1 MAIKA
6 GLYTPN
12 IQSIANDI
20 PTAESVANDISNTSS
35 ISQLK
40 QNNLAGLAN
49 MRAAADSLAPEQE
62 SPESAQVFYSP
73 STRKMFVNG
82 LMFDDDD
89 AKTALESVNYL
100 ESAPIKPS
108 GDVATDWSRVAPK
121 EYGSYIK
128 GIKNPQAGRLFAENF
143 DIGGSNLKLLFGRA
157 SQFFGA
163 EDYGQGLVNDAV
175 RELEKNEPF
184 QREFTSIKS
193 GYISDGDAGESHD
206 AIDWFV
212 ANFAQQG
219 PNLIESVAA
228 ALIGFGVGAVAGG
241 GANPLTG
248 IGAAIAGVLGK
259 SSYKQAVLKAAKKY
273 NKDRKSLTSGE
284 RKLLRE
290 ISSLTAVAK
299 IKNPNIYGGL
309 PLANAG
315 IKRQILKEN
324 KDNLDKVIKEG
335 LPGAANLIAAT
346 GKQQAISG
354 GITSAFGI
362 SSYGM
367 GLGDTYGEQR
377 ELGQDNRLTAALTA
391 IPYAAM
397 EMLPEFVLAARLF
410 KVNPKQLAGAAKLAT
425 SGGRTSR
432 GLKGFGVGGVLE
444 GLTEVG
450 QESLI
455 LANTGQFD
463 INSPEVRNRLINSFA
478 AGAAVGGPIGGAA
491 NLLSKPS
498 ANILDPSNTNTEPP
512 APNAPLSG
520 KEKLTAGTAT
530 LSGTTGD
537 PAIGQQLP
545 LPGIEG
551 TVKDRLNTDAREL
564 NELKPVPDT
573 PEVAT
578 VSSQTNIPDL
588 TPNDTIEGAKPVIS
602 KSRGKRIKEG
612 RGEESSA
619 IAIGE
624 IVTVGGRE
632 ALITSYVPNADK
644 STLENPRKM
653 GYTDTAYY
661 GYEYTDVSGQYGSGT
676 EAAII
681 NQNKDLVA
689 KPIKIREAKARFK
702 KFNDAKMKAQNAKI
716 KAENERIAAEYKA
729 EQKAEKARIAAE
741 KKAEKDRIK
750 AEKKAG
756 TKGEALKAPS
766 IENIKE
772 NVELQ
777 RRIDVERGRIPPTD
791 ADRIRLAQEEAKV
804 EAEANKLIK
813 DNNIDTNSEE
823 FKNEAQEVFGD
834 LGPAGSRMFAAEQII
849 KKRKEKAKVVKAIL
863 AEDDAKNSMDD
874 KIQNRYGDLYEKG
887 EKEAELAALEEEL
900 EGIKKEEAGEET
912 AFRKIVGGKVLYQLS
927 ESFNS
932 VDTQAEIDNA
942 ELTES
947 YTPIPSGG
955 VNFVQLNGTKEQHE
969 RFVQDARGLI
979 VSFGNDAVEAMS
991 DFAIRTMP
999 KKGGAQNDKK
1009 QSSAEMAEGEQ
1020 SGTGGAALKANAKKS
1035 DTTNKSGPKKSVG
1048 KKETGKEKLQ
1058 VEEDKDSVRKDI
1070 KESVDKSEDIKRKNN
1085 EVINQEGGI
1094 PGQTLTKKQINEE
1107 AAKLLVKNRKGT
1119 KTDRRIIAN
1128 AKVDEKRDDAEAKE
1142 KAREPVVVSGKK
1154 LWNDKRKYIPGASTI
1169 EYGSLPISSQKRM
1182 DELATDSD
1190 VTDILLQVTSL
1201 YQQSLYEMLQA
1212 KTLTSETYVDIQI
1225 DIVKESNVAFERETA
1240 YEIILSHTRR
1250 LSWMGDADG
1259 NKKANAKA
1267 EGFLNTIILDNDY
1280 NRDLNTIVDKLV
1292 VRHATKLSDA
1302 NIRIAKESKAPWLK
1316 YAEQRGLVSAIDS
1329 ARGSRTG
1336 GVQKEFINKK
1346 NVNPRIIETNNSP
1359 QIDQSP
1365 DVTVEEVEKY
1375 IVDLLEYETR
1385 IESLPSEL
1393 YDTIN
1398 NEYAKLSTEQ
1408 KNSMVLG
1415 RRLKFYFDE
1424 KTKLLKLK
1432 SKVVDNITYL
1442 IPVTTTDVRREASFN
1457 KFIVKAV
1464 DEGKKENKLKKKTDA
1479 IERNKKGI
1487 AATPVGDTNLDF
1499 IDENKKA
1506 NLTRKQIDN
1515 QARKEANEIAALED
1529 DAYSPY
1535 DDDDGRNFISE
1546 DGKPAVPMAK
1556 GKVKLFVKQFVS
1568 KLKIKPTVTVVDNYL
1583 DLEANYPKL
1592 YQRAKDGRKKN
1603 NNDFGTVDFV
1613 AGYSIGDQVIIFS
1626 DFILGKSQLNFII
1639 AHETIGHFGIKAII
1653 GRKEFNNV
1661 MQYVYDSDS
1670 SGDFKSTV
1678 DILIENGMDKY
1689 EAIEE
1694 TLADAAAYLDTHL
1707 IAKVW
1712 NVIKNVLNKLG
1723 VTFSDDGARYF
1734 INQSRRYLRTG
1745 TGGYVSIEQLR
1756 RNINQLEKDR
1766 INGRYHVQ
1774 EAGNLGKAVMN
1785 SHAMNKTAGD
1795 YGGFAGAIKWM
1806 EELWAKKPQSYADF
1820 KNSID
1825 KKLESI
1831 QSLNNLAGK
1840 NEGIQEL
1847 YNTMQQI
1854 QAQVRAYTAKY
1865 AEMSPFS
1872 YKPNTLI
1879 PFGDKKFEPDTVEIE
1894 DEEGNPVTVDN
1905 DAGLIASEKEQVGQ
1919 LLAFAAM
1926 HLRNKYSDA
1935 KIKDLGLEDL
1945 LNTVD
1950 KNGKILSEFT
1960 LNQSAF
1966 EAIRKAAELTQED
1979 FTNGFKIDTAM
1990 NKDGTELKKEDD
2002 MDPDFSYT
2010 FRASKLNED
2019 GSVTEGEA
2027 PGDFTPFVISNRVWK
2042 AYQETV
2048 KVVVESSKDV
2058 LESNVVNFAAQK
2070 NDILKTLRNYSQ
2082 EEFKGEHLTTINNIM
2097 NKYKELYYENHT
2109 LNAGKLVTNEEA
2121 VATAD
2126 KFLEN
2131 AQRAMFQEDKI
2142 QDWINENPNEVPV
2155 YNRANAQ
2162 EDFADIKNGLVELHQ
2177 ILKGK
2182 KDKAFDIKKS
2192 IESLLILDRDNIGKS
2207 YTTKA
2212 SILGGYVPFTRRGS
2226 HQVTVRA
2233 YDENGN
2239 RIQVEDKLKDS
2250 MPYYQAGTNAD
2261 AIEIRN
2267 KLNDTFSP
2275 SKENE
2280 ETDRK
2285 YMPFTIKDT
2294 TGNEIKNVQFIAEVS
2309 EVKQGDPFQNEMDL
2323 FLFNRKLNE
2332 LGYASSPKQRERI
2345 TQMLTKQE
2353 DRARSSLLR
2362 SGNPG
2367 WDLNVLK
2374 NVAEHL
2380 EIQSHLVGR
2389 NFHRYKIDRIMDNS
2403 TGQPLWFGNPNKLK
2417 KLHDELLSV
2426 EEGTNQEAKQ
2436 EARRRYDRYA
2446 NQFRYS
2452 ADSRDPRF
2460 KNSSTVTVYRN
2471 KGVLGNGEREAV
2483 EMPMLA
2489 RGNNYKQKGQSLID
2503 FYARNPN
2510 VGEDMEDTLS
2520 KSKLGQSLKLMT
2532 VTSQLGFSVAT
2543 GYINMLAMETHSVNY
2558 LAGYNPESGYGGGFG
2573 FMTSQKAMYKSF
2585 TQMNDIF
2592 GTLRNQGRLLG
2603 KNESAEDFGHK
2614 HTDLAGLHYV
2624 EQMAG
2629 VDKDGNILGDQK
2641 TAKAIQDKHGIT
2653 EDEARVLYE
2662 ATKAGVLQASQY
2674 NALIGTARGGIGNVK
2689 LSAAVKRWMSIFS
2702 YTEQLN
2708 RRTTFLASYRLQ
2720 KKKLMAAKEETVAS
2734 AETISLAAS
2743 WSRDAVNTSQGEYSM
2758 FNRPEISRGN
2768 LFSYLMVYKQFMII
2782 STELMSNMPRK
2793 QKLAFLGMLFLFSGL
2808 KGLPFAEDMADIF
2821 DTLMQKFGFE
2831 IATVEKE
2838 ANDFIEGIL
2847 PGASPYVMRGFMDS
2861 MTGATMSTRLGM
2873 GDMVP
2878 LTGLGK
2884 AGSDPWRETSNFLGP
2899 VWSAGAAGWATIKNI
2914 SLATGSTLG
2923 LNNRNIGLKEIL
2935 REQPF
2940 GGIRGITDSI
2950 VFAADGQITNRQ
2962 GKVISKEVS
2971 ASDIIFRFL
2980 NFYPAKANYQNDII
2994 RMHKQT
3000 ADYVKLLKMEYTHDY
3015 VKARLAGDKDE
3026 TNDIRK
3032 DVARHNKKHRG
3043 TEFEFNNWRE
3053 SADRAYKAWSLPA
3066 AKRYAKFAP
3075 KNIRP
3080 DLKRAMDAYGI
3091 E

>member
-35 ISQLK
+35 ISQLE

-143 DIGGSNLKLLFGRA
+143 DIGGSNLKLLGGRA
-157 SQFFGA
+157 AQFFGA
-163 EDYGQGLVNDAV
+163 EETGQGWVDSAV

-206 AIDWFV
+206 AIDWFI

-228 ALIGFGVGAVAGG
+228 ALIGFGAGAAAGG

-248 IGAAIAGVLGK
+248 IGGAIAGVLGK

-290 ISSLTAVAK
+290 VSSLTAVAK

-324 KDNLDKVIKEG
+324 KDNLDKVIKKG

-354 GITSAFGI
+354 GITSGFGI

-520 KEKLTAGTAT
+520 KEKLTTGTAT

-545 LPGIEG
+545 LPGTEG

-564 NELKPVPDT
+564 NKLEPVPDT

-632 ALITSYVPNADK
+632 AIITSYNSTADK
-644 STLENPRKM
+644 STGSAL
-653 GYTDTAYY
+653 GLSDTAYY
-661 GYEYTDVSGQYGSGT
+661 NYEYTDGTNQFGRSTESAVLNENKELVSKPLS
-676 EAAII
+676 
-681 NQNKDLVA
+681 A
-689 KPIKIREAKARFK
+689 KALKEAKARFK
-702 KFNDAKMKAQNAKI
+702 EFNDAKMKAQNAKI
-716 KAENERIAAEYKA
+716 KAENESIAAAYKA
-729 EQKAEKARIAAE
+729 EQKAEKDREKAEKDRIAAE
-741 KKAEKDRIK
+741 KKAEKDREK

-777 RRIDVERGRIPPTD
+777 RRIDVDRGRIPPTD
-791 ADRIRLAQEEAKV
+791 ADRIRLAQ
-804 EAEANKLIK
+804 
-813 DNNIDTNSEE
+813 
-823 FKNEAQEVFGD
+823 
-834 LGPAGSRMFAAEQII
+834 
-849 KKRKEKAKVVKAIL
+849 
-863 AEDDAKNSMDD
+863 
-874 KIQNRYGDLYEKG
+874 
-887 EKEAELAALEEEL
+887 
-900 EGIKKEEAGEET
+900 EAGEET

-999 KKGGAQNDKK
+999 KKGVAQNDKK

-1035 DTTNKSGPKKSVG
+1035 DTTNKAGTEKPVGETETG
-1048 KKETGKEKLQ
+1048 KKELQ
-1058 VEEDKDSVRKDI
+1058 AKEDKDSARKDI

-1119 KTDRRIIAN
+1119 KTDRKIIYN
-1128 AKVDEKRDDAEAKE
+1128 AKVDKKRDDAEAIE

-1201 YQQSLYEMLQA
+1201 YQQSLYDMLQA

-1225 DIVKESNVAFERETA
+1225 DIVKESNVAFEREAA

-1250 LSWMGDADG
+1250 LSWMGVADG

-1442 IPVTTTDVRREASFN
+1442 IPVTTTDAKREASFN

-1464 DEGKKENKLKKKTDA
+1464 DEGKKENKLKKKINA
-1479 IERNKKGI
+1479 KERKRVDV
-1487 AATPVGDTNLDF
+1487 ASTPVGDTNLDF
-1499 IDENKKA
+1499 IDANKKA
-1506 NLTRKQIDN
+1506 NKTRKQIDN
-1515 QARKEANEIAALED
+1515 QAREEANEIAALED

-1556 GKVKLFVKQFVS
+1556 GKVKLFAKQFVS

-1712 NVIKNVLNKLG
+1712 NVIKNILNKLG

-1806 EELWAKKPQSYADF
+1806 EELWAKKPESYADF

-1831 QSLNNLAGK
+1831 QSLNNLANK
-1840 NEGIQEL
+1840 NEGVQEL

-1950 KNGKILSEFT
+1950 ENGKILSEFT

-2070 NDILKTLRNYSQ
+2070 NDILKTLKDYSQ

-2097 NKYKELYYENHT
+2097 DKYKELYYENHT

-2131 AQRAMFQEDKI
+2131 AQRAMFKENKI
-2142 QDWINENPNEVPV
+2142 QDWINENPIEVPV

-2162 EDFADIKNGLVELHQ
+2162 EDFADIKNGLVELHK

-2261 AIEIRN
+2261 ATEIRN

-2275 SKENE
+2275 PKENA

-2285 YMPFTIKDT
+2285 YMPFTVKDT

-2309 EVKQGDPFQNEMDL
+2309 EIKQGDPFQNEMDL

-2332 LGYASSPKQRERI
+2332 LGYASSPKQREQI
-2345 TQMLTKQE
+2345 TQMLTKEE

-2417 KLHDELLSV
+2417 KLHDELLSA

-2460 KNSSTVTVYRN
+2460 KSSTVTVYRN

-2489 RGNNYKQKGQSLID
+2489 RGNSYKQKGQSLID

-2520 KSKLGQSLKLMT
+2520 KSKLGQGLKLMT

-2573 FMTSQKAMYKSF
+2573 FVTSQKAMYKSF

-2603 KNESAEDFGHK
+2603 KNESAEDFEHK

-2629 VDKDGNILGDQK
+2629 VDKDGNILGDQRA
-2641 TAKAIQDKHGIT
+2641 AKAIQDKHGIT

-2720 KKKLMAAKEETVAS
+2720 KEKLMAAKEETVAS

-2782 STELMSNMPRK
+2782 SVELMSNMPRK

-2899 VWSAGAAGWATIKNI
+2899 VWSAGAAGLATIQNI
-2914 SLATGSTLG
+2914 ALATGSTLG

-3026 TNDIRK
+3026 MNDIRK
-3032 DVARHNKKHRG
+3032 DVARHNKRHRG

>member
-35 ISQLK
+35 ISQLE

-175 RELEKNEPF
+175 KELEKNEPF

-228 ALIGFGVGAVAGG
+228 ALIGFGAGAAFGG
-241 GANPLTG
+241 GANPLTAVG
-248 IGAAIAGVLGK
+248 GAIAGVLGK

-290 ISSLTAVAK
+290 VSSLTAVAK

-309 PLANAG
+309 PLANPG

-324 KDNLDKVIKEG
+324 KDNLNKVIKKG

-354 GITSAFGI
+354 GITSGLGI

-512 APNAPLSG
+512 VSNSPLSG
-520 KEKLTAGTAT
+520 KEKLTTGTAT

-537 PAIGQQLP
+537 PAISQQLP
-545 LPGIEG
+545 LPGIEEA
-551 TVKDRLNTDAREL
+551 TVKDRLNTDAREA

-573 PEVAT
+573 PEAPT

-588 TPNDTIEGAKPVIS
+588 TPNDTIEGAKPTIH

-612 RGEESSA
+612 KDRESSA

-632 ALITSYVPNADK
+632 AIITDYTPSVDK
-644 STLENPRKM
+644 DTNPSIRA
-653 GYTDTAYY
+653 GGTSDTATY
-661 GYEYTDVSGQYGSGT
+661 GFEYTDGSQQYGLRQEISIVN
-676 EAAII
+676 E
-681 NQNKDLVA
+681 NKDLVS

-702 KFNDAKMKAQNAKI
+702 KFNTAKSKAQNAKI
-716 KAENERIAAEYKA
+716 KAENERIAAAYKA
-729 EQKAEKARIAAE
+729 EQLKIEQEKKNEKARIAAEKKAEKARIAAE

-777 RRIDVERGRIPPTD
+777 RKIDVDRGRIPPTD
-791 ADRIRLAQEEAKV
+791 ADRIRLAQ
-804 EAEANKLIK
+804 
-813 DNNIDTNSEE
+813 
-823 FKNEAQEVFGD
+823 
-834 LGPAGSRMFAAEQII
+834 
-849 KKRKEKAKVVKAIL
+849 
-863 AEDDAKNSMDD
+863 
-874 KIQNRYGDLYEKG
+874 
-887 EKEAELAALEEEL
+887 
-900 EGIKKEEAGEET
+900 EAGEET

-999 KKGGAQNDKK
+999 KKGVAQNDKK

-1035 DTTNKSGPKKSVG
+1035 DTTNKAGTEKPVGETETG
-1048 KKETGKEKLQ
+1048 KKELQ
-1058 VEEDKDSVRKDI
+1058 AKEDKDSARKDI

-1085 EVINQEGGI
+1085 KVINQEGGI

-1142 KAREPVVVSGKK
+1142 KARKPVVVSGKK

-1201 YQQSLYEMLQA
+1201 YQQSLYDMLQA

-1225 DIVKESNVAFERETA
+1225 DIIKESNVAFEREAA

-1250 LSWMGDADG
+1250 LSWMGVADG

-1292 VRHATKLSDA
+1292 VRHATKLSDT
-1302 NIRIAKESKAPWLK
+1302 NIRTAKESKAPWLK

-1346 NVNPRIIETNNSP
+1346 NENPRIRDINNSP

-1365 DVTVEEVEKY
+1365 DVTVEAVEKY
-1375 IVDLLEYETR
+1375 ITDLLEYETR

-1442 IPVTTTDVRREASFN
+1442 IPVTTTDVKREASFN

-1499 IDENKKA
+1499 IDANKKA

-1556 GKVKLFVKQFVS
+1556 GKVKLFAKQFVS

-1712 NVIKNVLNKLG
+1712 NVIKNILNKLG

-1806 EELWAKKPQSYADF
+1806 EELWAKKPESYADF
-1820 KNSID
+1820 KNLID

-1831 QSLNNLAGK
+1831 QSLNNLANK

-1950 KNGKILSEFT
+1950 ENGKILSEFT

-2070 NDILKTLRNYSQ
+2070 NDILKTLKDYSQ

-2097 NKYKELYYENHT
+2097 DKYKELYYENHT

-2126 KFLEN
+2126 KFLQN

-2142 QDWINENPNEVPV
+2142 QDWINENPDEVPV

-2182 KDKAFDIKKS
+2182 KDKAYDIKKS

-2261 AIEIRN
+2261 ATEIRN

-2275 SKENE
+2275 PKENA

-2285 YMPFTIKDT
+2285 YMEFTVKDT

-2309 EVKQGDPFQNEMDL
+2309 EIKQGDPFQNEMDL

-2332 LGYASSPKQRERI
+2332 FGFASSPKQRERI
-2345 TQMLTKQE
+2345 TQMLTQQE

-2389 NFHRYKIDRIMDNS
+2389 NFHRYKIDKIMDNS

-2417 KLHDELLSV
+2417 KLHDELLSA

-2460 KNSSTVTVYRN
+2460 KSSTVTVYRN

-2489 RGNNYKQKGQSLID
+2489 RGNSYKQKGQSLID

-2520 KSKLGQSLKLMT
+2520 KSKLGQGLKLMT

-2573 FMTSQKAMYKSF
+2573 FVTSQKAMYKSF

-2603 KNESAEDFGHK
+2603 KNESAEDFEHK

-2720 KKKLMAAKEETVAS
+2720 KKKLMASKKETVAS
-2734 AETISLAAS
+2734 AETIADAAT

-2782 STELMSNMPRK
+2782 SVELMSNMPRK

-2808 KGLPFAEDMADIF
+2808 KGLPFAEDMADIL

-2831 IATVEKE
+2831 NATVEKE

-2873 GDMVP
+2873 GDMLP

-2899 VWSAGAAGWATIKNI
+2899 VFSAGAAGWATIGNI
-2914 SLATGSTLG
+2914 ALATGSTLG
-2923 LNNRNIGLKEIL
+2923 LSDRNVGLKEIL

-3026 TNDIRK
+3026 MNDIRK
-3032 DVARHNKKHRG
+3032 DVARHNKRHRG

-3053 SADRAYKAWSLPA
+3053 SADRAYTAWSLPA

>member
-12 IQSIANDI
+12 IQSIANDIPTAESIANDI

-143 DIGGSNLKLLFGRA
+143 DIGGSNLKLLGGRA
-157 SQFFGA
+157 AQFFGA
-163 EDYGQGLVNDAV
+163 EETGQGWVDSAV

-248 IGAAIAGVLGK
+248 IGAAIAAVLGK
-259 SSYKQAVLKAAKKY
+259 SSYKQAVLTAAKKY
-273 NKDRKSLTSGE
+273 NKDRKSLTSVE

-290 ISSLTAVAK
+290 VSSLTAVAK

-324 KDNLDKVIKEG
+324 KDNLDKVIKKG

-354 GITSAFGI
+354 GITSGFGI

-450 QESLI
+450 QETLI

-512 APNAPLSG
+512 VSNPPLSG

-588 TPNDTIEGAKPVIS
+588 TPTEGEQLPLPGIDTNPNTPVIS

-624 IVTVGGRE
+624 IVTVNGRE
-632 ALITSYVPNADK
+632 ALITTYSSTADK
-644 STLENPRKM
+644 STGRTL
-653 GYTDTAYY
+653 GLSDTAYY
-661 GYEYTDVSGQYGSGT
+661 GYEYTDGTNQYGTST
-676 EAAII
+676 ESAVV
-681 NQNKDLVA
+681 NENKDLVA
-689 KPIKIREAKARFK
+689 KPLSAKALKEAKARFK
-702 KFNDAKMKAQNAKI
+702 KFNEAKSKAQNAKI
-716 KAENERIAAEYKA
+716 KAENERIAAAYKA
-729 EQKAEKARIAAE
+729 EQKAEKDRIAAE
-741 KKAEKDRIK
+741 KKAEKDREKAEKARIAAEKK

-777 RRIDVERGRIPPTD
+777 RRIDVDRGRIPPTD

-849 KKRKEKAKVVKAIL
+849 KKRKEKAKVVEAIL

-887 EKEAELAALEEEL
+887 EKEAEIAAL
-900 EGIKKEEAGEET
+900 KKE
-912 AFRKIVGGKVLYQLS
+912 L
-927 ESFNS
+927 
-932 VDTQAEIDNA
+932 AEIKRERQEKANDN
-942 ELTES
+942 
-947 YTPIPSGG
+947 
-955 VNFVQLNGTKEQHE
+955 
-969 RFVQDARGLI
+969 
-979 VSFGNDAVEAMS
+979 
-991 DFAIRTMP
+991 
-999 KKGGAQNDKK
+999 KK
-1009 QSSAEMAEGEQ
+1009 QSPTKVVTGEQ

-1048 KKETGKEKLQ
+1048 KKKTGKEKLQ

-1070 KESVDKSEDIKRKNN
+1070 EESVDKSEDIKRKNN

-1094 PGQTLTKKQINEE
+1094 PGQTLTKKQINE
-1107 AAKLLVKNRKGT
+1107 AAAILLVKNRKGT
-1119 KTDRRIIAN
+1119 KTDRKIIYN
-1128 AKVDEKRDDAEAKE
+1128 AKVNEKRDDAEAKE
-1142 KAREPVVVSGKK
+1142 EARKPVVVSGKK

-1442 IPVTTTDVRREASFN
+1442 IPVTTTDAKREASFN

-1479 IERNKKGI
+1479 IERNEKGI
-1487 AATPVGDTNLDF
+1487 AETPVGDTNLDF

-1529 DAYSPY
+1529 DEYSAY
-1535 DDDDGRNFISE
+1535 DDDDDGGRNFISE

-1831 QSLNNLAGK
+1831 QSLNNLANK

-2097 NKYKELYYENHT
+2097 DKYKELYYENHT
-2109 LNAGKLVTNEEA
+2109 LNAGKLVTNEVA

-2162 EDFADIKNGLVELHQ
+2162 EDFADIKSGLVGLHQ

-2417 KLHDELLSV
+2417 KLHDELLSA

-2629 VDKDGNILGDQK
+2629 VDKDGNILGDQE

-2821 DTLMQKFGFE
+2821 DTLRQKFGFE
-2831 IATVEKE
+2831 VATIEKE

-2847 PGASPYVMRGFMDS
+2847 PGASPYVMRGVMDS

-2940 GGIRGITDSI
+2940 SGIRGITDSI

-3026 TNDIRK
+3026 MNDIRK
-3032 DVARHNKKHRG
+3032 DVARHNKRHRG